1 MVIRAMDDAT
11 GPIVSLFTFEMFNVE
26 GISNQL
32 NVHYQELYMS
42 YVTQSSNLPMMCT
55 VTVTTSKLLVDFISP
70 YCLLASR

>member
-42 YVTQSSNLPMMCT
+42 YMSLRVPMMCT

>member
-42 YVTQSSNLPMMCT
+42 YVTQSSND
-55 VTVTTSKLLVDFISP
+55 VYSYSYYIQ
-70 YCLLASR
+70 ASCWLY

>member
-11 GPIVSLFTFEMFNVE
+11 GPIVSLFTLELFNVE

-42 YVTQSSNLPMMCT
+42 YMSLRVPMMCT